1 MATATD
7 RFFEKEY
14 EGRRLAAVISAD
26 GPYIL
31 DIDGHE
37 GVALGASSNAY
48 CKKGGVFGASKE
60 GWWVTKYRNQPRINL
75 VSLSKSAREELA
87 ADFGLQILSEKFE
100 KDSNRFGSSAAFQGL
115 CEWAMKHPRLYKR
128 SQQFQEYLPWVAMV
142 EEQKTKAA

>member
-1 MATATD
+1 
-7 RFFEKEY
+7 
-14 EGRRLAAVISAD
+14 
-26 GPYIL
+26 
-31 DIDGHE
+31 
-37 GVALGASSNAY
+37 
-48 CKKGGVFGASKE
+48 
-60 GWWVTKYRNQPRINL
+60 
-75 VSLSKSAREELA
+75 LA